1 MTETNKPTSQELLQ
15 ALHSR
20 QSQDYRTA
28 KITEL
33 TATIL
38 LFLKQA
44 EPMYN
49 GLEPEEV
56 AANLVALI
64 STIQEDSAT
73 FYRVAPAITIL
84 SNYIN
89 E

>member
-84 SNYIN
+84 SNYIK